1 MDIREDIAEIEDSL
15 CSELDLE
22 RVGVGYDALCG
33 YLNERKAL
41 NKPVRKQLH
50 EYRVFLTVLR
60 LWVDSADVDSDDR
73 IHFSPSRGKDKGRQS
88 EAAPSIFIEPAL
100 PVYLENELW
109 DTYQSEFHYL
119 KKPGGDGPK
128 RHTKP
133 DMLLTKDGVGKLP
146 WAARVDNPVVDESK
160 LMSLCAH
167 EEYEEVADEI
177 GTNDVPSNATECFRL
192 VQNRDKRE
200 DPSELYEKW
209 EEFKHNAEYI
219 IESKHEPLTEEDY
232 SQILWYAL
240 AYKTD
245 IILVSGYPVTD
256 LFIKDADKLPVEISI
271 VDGFDVGV
279 SPTEAVNK
287 LSDGLNS

>member
-1 MDIREDIAEIEDSL
+1 MGIREDIAEIEDSL

-22 RVGVGYDALCG
+22 RLGVGYDALRG
-33 YLNERKAL
+33 YLNERKEL
-41 NKPVRKQLH
+41 NKPVRKQRH

-60 LWVDSADVDSDDR
+60 LWVNPADVESDDR
-73 IHFSPSRGKDKGRQS
+73 IYFSPSRGKGRQS
-88 EAAPSIFIEPAL
+88 ETAPSIFTEPAL
-100 PVYLENELW
+100 PVYPESELW
-109 DTYQSEFHYL
+109 DTYRSEFHYL
-119 KKPGGDGPK
+119 KKPGDDGPK

-146 WAARVDNPVVDESK
+146 WAARVDEPAIDESK
-160 LMSLCAH
+160 LMSWCAR
-167 EEYEEVADEI
+167 EEYEKVAKEI
-177 GTNDVPSNATECFRL
+177 GTDAPSTARECYQL

-245 IILVSGYPVTD
+245 IILVSDHPVTD
-256 LFIKDADKLPVEISI
+256 LFIKDIDKLPVEISI
-271 VDGFDVGV
+271 VDGFDVEI

-287 LSDGLNS
+287 LSDSLN